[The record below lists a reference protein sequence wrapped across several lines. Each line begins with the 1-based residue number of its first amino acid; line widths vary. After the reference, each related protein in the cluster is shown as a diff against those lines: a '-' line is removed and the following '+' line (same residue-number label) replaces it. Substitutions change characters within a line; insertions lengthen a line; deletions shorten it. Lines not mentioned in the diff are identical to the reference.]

1 LGYIPSLYFGFPEKS
16 CGHPKISW
24 FSSFSAAN
32 WRQIII
38 LKQDTQKNGGFFL
51 LLKHMSSLSAGFS
64 DVFSRKSGHKNCRAD
79 GTFDGLYV
87 DCTFGRGPGDV
98 TSIMK

>member
-1 LGYIPSLYFGFPEKS
+1 MVFLIFGRKL
-16 CGHPKISW
+16 
-24 FSSFSAAN
+24 AAN
-32 WRQIII
+32 HHFEARHTKEW
-38 LKQDTQKNGGFFL
+38 GL
-51 LLKHMSSLSAGFS
+51 LVASEAHVPFSLSAFQPFSLSAGFS